1 MLDNNGFAGQR
12 FAYNELGL
20 ICEMAGLG
28 VDGKPC
34 ASKELVY
41 ITRMT
46 YDRKGNLIRRAF
58 YDASGKKLMLN
69 REGEAG
75 WDNTYD
81 EHGNLVSLSPTPSS
95 APTESLAFPRASTM
109 LRW

>member
-1 MLDNNGFAGQR
+1 MAGIKAKFDSVGNLIEYMNYDVKHQPVLDNNGFAGQR

-58 YDASGKKLMLN
+58 YDASGKN
-69 REGEAG
+69 
-75 WDNTYD
+75 
-81 EHGNLVSLSPTPSS
+81 
-95 APTESLAFPRASTM
+95 
-109 LRW
+109 